1 MTAAPSPPTSHTVRV
16 EPAGLEIE
24 VRPGETLFDA
34 AWREGYAWPTICL
47 GQALCTHCHI
57 RLLSADDAVLSPM
70 EKDERLALQRIARRL
85 YRLDMTGLRLACQ
98 MEIVAGDLVV
108 QQPTFKGE
116 RRPDADSPQ
125 PVKGEQA

>member
-1 MTAAPSPPTSHTVRV
+1 MSAAPSPRTPHTVRV

-34 AWREGYAWPTICL
+34 AWREGYDWPTICL

-57 RLLSADDAVLSPM
+57 RLLTVDDAVLSPI

-85 YRLDMTGLRLACQ
+85 YKLDMTGLRLACQ
-98 MEIVAGDLVV
+98 MEIYAGDLVV
-108 QQPTFKGE
+108 EQRTFKGE
-116 RRPDADSPQ
+116 RRPDAERPE